1 MSVSDVIKGLLA
13 MSGKKQA
20 ELTSVL
26 GMSSNQ
32 AVNNKI
38 RKNSWFAS
46 DLLNWSFIQ
55 AGFCDELSIVIAPAA
70 DGSRETQTLFMTK
83 DNLTTDLAKGFKLLE
98 VMPLEGSSVWL
109 RYKV

>member
-46 DLLNWSFIQ
+46 DLLKV
-55 AGFCDELSIVIAPAA
+55 AELC
-70 DGSRETQTLFMTK
+70 GCK
-83 DNLTTDLAKGFKLLE
+83 LAF
-98 VMPLEGSSVWL
+98 VMPDGQCIYLSDDKQKKKKDQPPANIVMLAAVPLVRG
-109 RYKV
+109 

>member
-26 GMSSNQ
+26 GLSSNQ

-46 DLLNWSFIQ
+46 DLLKV
-55 AGFCDELSIVIAPAA
+55 AELC
-70 DGSRETQTLFMTK
+70 GCK
-83 DNLTTDLAKGFKLLE
+83 LAF
-98 VMPLEGSSVWL
+98 VMPDGQCIYLSDDEQE
-109 RYKV
+109 K

>member
-1 MSVSDVIKGLLA
+1 MSVSDVIQGLLA

-46 DLLNWSFIQ
+46 DLSW
-55 AGFCDELSIVIAPAA
+55 
-70 DGSRETQTLFMTK
+70 
-83 DNLTTDLAKGFKLLE
+83 LL
-98 VMPLEGSSVWL
+98 
-109 RYKV
+109 

>member
-26 GMSSNQ
+26 EMSSNQ
-32 AVNNKI
+32 AKNKI

-46 DLLNWSFIQ
+46 DLLKV
-55 AGFCDELSIVIAPAA
+55 AELC
-70 DGSRETQTLFMTK
+70 GCK
-83 DNLTTDLAKGFKLLE
+83 LAF
-98 VMPLEGSSVWL
+98 VMPDGQCIYLSDDEQE
-109 RYKV
+109 K